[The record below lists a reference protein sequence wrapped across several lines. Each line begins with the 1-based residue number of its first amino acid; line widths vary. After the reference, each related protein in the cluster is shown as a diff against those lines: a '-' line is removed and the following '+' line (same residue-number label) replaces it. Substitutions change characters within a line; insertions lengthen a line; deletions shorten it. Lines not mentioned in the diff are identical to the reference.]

1 MLNGQFNEFATGGGG
16 NITLTA
22 GQTAT
27 YDPNDKTLAWM
38 GGVLDFSGDATIT
51 TIQEGGY
58 TDDTTAFAL
67 STVGGMYFGRIISVT
82 CVSGTIKV
90 YPSNGTIPT
99 ITP

>member
-27 YDPNDKTLAWM
+27 YIPNDKTQAWI

-51 TIQEGGY
+51 TVQEGNF
-58 TDDTTAFAL
+58 TDDTSAFAL
-67 STVGGMYFGRIISVT
+67 SLVGGLYFGRFSSVT
-82 CVSGTIKV
+82 CVSGTIKI
-90 YPSNGTIPT
+90 YPSNGVIPT